1 MPRFRKTSR
10 LTKKGG
16 INSNNSGNP
25 LNILATLATNPANT
39 VTNQANAV
47 TNQEE
52 EGYDS
57 PDEHQTIN
65 PEKTSG
71 STTPK
76 NNKINSAT
84 GAATL
89 GNIFNNVRSPAQT
102 NLNSKLNEPPN
113 NDTARSHGGGY
124 KKSRKNSRIKSKR
137 KKGGKSAKKR
147 RRRTRGKK
155 R

>member
-16 INSNNSGNP
+16 SDNSSDE
-25 LNILATLATNPANT
+25 
-39 VTNQANAV
+39 NQAVQALLDL
-47 TNQEE
+47 QRSS
-52 EGYDS
+52 S
-57 PDEHQTIN
+57 PSPSSPSPSSPSPSSPRKDETIN
-65 PEKTSG
+65 AGETG
-71 STTPK
+71 SMTPQS
-76 NNKINSAT
+76 NKINSTT
-84 GAATL
+84 GVATL
-89 GNIFNNVRSPAQT
+89 GNIFNNVRSPVQT
-102 NLNSKLNEPPN
+102 NLNPKLNESSN
-113 NDTARSHGGGY
+113 NHGGY

>member
-1 MPRFRKTSR
+1 M
-10 LTKKGG
+10 
-16 INSNNSGNP
+16 
-25 LNILATLATNPANT
+25 
-39 VTNQANAV
+39 TNQANAV

-76 NNKINSAT
+76 INKINSAT

-89 GNIFNNVRSPAQT
+89 GNIFNNVRSPVQT
-102 NLNSKLNEPPN
+102 NLNPKLNESSN
-113 NDTARSHGGGY
+113 NHGGY

>member
-16 INSNNSGNP
+16 SDNSSDP
-25 LNILATLATNPANT
+25 KALAAQALLDLNRQDNVA
-39 VTNQANAV
+39 

-52 EGYDS
+52 RPHS
-57 PDEHQTIN
+57 PPSNQNIKPKGTMQSPERLHN
-65 PEKTSG
+65 PSG
-71 STTPK
+71 PVAAAMGNAFGFEPGSKK
-76 NNKINSAT
+76 NLFDK
-84 GAATL
+84 
-89 GNIFNNVRSPAQT
+89 
-102 NLNSKLNEPPN
+102 
-113 NDTARSHGGGY
+113 GGGY